1 MLFLHINSEKDVKK
15 LEILDNFIKNNSHV
29 FILVYM
35 EGCGPCNAT
44 RPEWK
49 KLESAL
55 KDNYDKKDNLVVV
68 DLNKDL
74 LSEIIN
80 KKIGNI
86 DGFPTMKY
94 INNYGKNIETY
105 ENSSISKK
113 DRSTDSFINWIE
125 SKINTVVSTSSPQ
138 NVYKRIVSKHNK
150 SQKSQK
156 KHSRHNNNKR
166 SKNNKTK
173 HHKKSAKTLSGG
185 KWSQKYKN
193 SIDCSKP
200 KGFSQKQYCKYG
212 RK

>member
-1 MLFLHINSEKDVKK
+1 
-15 LEILDNFIKNNSHV
+15 
-29 FILVYM
+29 M

-49 KLESAL
+49 KLVSAL

-94 INNYGKNIETY
+94 LKDGKIETY
-105 ENSSISKK
+105 ENSTISKK
-113 DRSTDSFINWIE
+113 DRSIDSFINWIE

-138 NVYKRIVSKHNK
+138 NVYNRIIRKHAKTAKKSKRLQQSYKNKNKNKKTRHNK
-150 SQKSQK
+150 RKV
-156 KHSRHNNNKR
+156 HR
-166 SKNNKTK
+166 
-173 HHKKSAKTLSGG
+173 GG
-185 KWSQKYKN
+185 KWSQKYKD
-193 SIDCSKP
+193 SINCSKP

-212 RK
+212 RN

>member
-15 LEILDNFIKNNSHV
+15 LETLDNFIKNNSHV

-55 KDNYDKKDNLVVV
+55 KDNYDNKDNLVVV

-80 KKIGNI
+80 KKIGSI

-94 INNYGKNIETY
+94 LKDGKIETY
-105 ENSSISKK
+105 ENSVISKK

-150 SQKSQK
+150 SQK
-156 KHSRHNNNKR
+156 KHSRYNNKKR
-166 SKNNKTK
+166 TIHNKTK
-173 HHKKSAKTLSGG
+173 HHRKSVKNLKGG

-193 SIDCSKP
+193 SINCSNP

>member
-55 KDNYDKKDNLVVV
+55 KHQYDKKDDLLVI
-68 DLNKDL
+68 DINKDL
-74 LSEIIN
+74 LSETIN
-80 KKIGNI
+80 RKIGNI

-94 INNYGKNIETY
+94 LKDGNIEAY
-105 ENSSISKK
+105 ENSTVNKK
-113 DRSTDSFINWIE
+113 DRTTDSFINWIE
-125 SKINTVVSTSSPQ
+125 SHINTVVSTGSPQ
-138 NVYKRIVSKHNK
+138 NVYNRIKRNHKKSGKHNK
-150 SQKSQK
+150 TKSNK
-156 KHSRHNNNKR
+156 TRNNK
-166 SKNNKTK
+166 
-173 HHKKSAKTLSGG
+173 KKSLRGG
-185 KWSQKYKN
+185 KWSRKYKA
-193 SIDCSKP
+193 SINCSNP
-200 KGFSQKQYCKYG
+200 KGFSQKQHCKYG

>member
-1 MLFLHINSEKDVKK
+1 MLFLHINSEKDVKN
-15 LEILDNFIKNNSHV
+15 LETLDNFIKNNSHV

-173 HHKKSAKTLSGG
+173 HHKKSAKTLRGG

>member
-15 LEILDNFIKNNSHV
+15 LETLDNFIKNNSHV

-44 RPEWK
+44 RPEWE
-49 KLESAL
+49 KLESVL
-55 KDNYDKKDNLVVV
+55 KEQYDKKDDLVVV

-80 KKIGNI
+80 KKIGGI

-94 INNYGKNIETY
+94 LKDGKIETY
-105 ENSSISKK
+105 EDSSISKK

-125 SKINTVVSTSSPQ
+125 SKINTVVSTGSPQ
-138 NVYKRIVSKHNK
+138 NVYNRIARKHKKTEKKSRRLQRSKKNKKTRHNK
-150 SQKSQK
+150 RKL
-156 KHSRHNNNKR
+156 HR
-166 SKNNKTK
+166 
-173 HHKKSAKTLSGG
+173 GG

-193 SIDCSKP
+193 SINCSNP